1 MEATKKEKKKKSYVI
16 QPDNLYPSMDKTV
29 GATSLLYSQFF
40 ITMGHIQELE
50 LALDGLTIYW
60 ASWAITLT

>member
-1 MEATKKEKKKKSYVI
+1 
-16 QPDNLYPSMDKTV
+16 MDKTV
-29 GATSLLYSQFF
+29 GATSLLYSQIF

>member
-1 MEATKKEKKKKSYVI
+1 
-16 QPDNLYPSMDKTV
+16 MDKTV